1 MIFADSDI
9 FVIDLRYR
17 RDVRYGN
24 NRLFLDSVIEEGIL
38 TTSIFNILE
47 VCGILSFNLNRQQLY
62 ELYFYFPQKYNL
74 QGVAPLKTA
83 AIAMLPSFKLSSIID
98 TISSKA
104 SFGDSLVICAVN
116 EKKAPIDYFVSWNA
130 GHFKGKLAV
139 PVVTPAEYLDLV
151 KPSY

>member
-83 AIAMLPSFKLSSIID
+83 AMLPSFKLSSIID

-116 EKKAPIDYFVSWNA
+116 EKKAPTDYFVSWNA
-130 GHFKGKLAV
+130 GHFKGKLSISALSSTEDPV
-139 PVVTPAEYLDLV
+139 PGN
-151 KPSY
+151 

>member
-104 SFGDSLVICAVN
+104 SFGM
-116 EKKAPIDYFVSWNA
+116 KRR
-130 GHFKGKLAV
+130 HQ
-139 PVVTPAEYLDLV
+139 
-151 KPSY
+151 